1 MDNEAPSPTEIAD
14 GLITLFEEHDMDAL
28 DCLIFIKDLEDELA
42 ILRAEIEEEIAFG

>member
-1 MDNEAPSPTEIAD
+1 MTDEALTPTDFAES
-14 GLITLFEEHDMDAL
+14 LISFFEEHDMDHL